1 MKFRWDK
8 KYLYWGVTA
17 FVVIACSIMFYY
29 LLFHGQQFINIINEI
44 IDVCFPVIDGLIIA
58 FLLCP
63 MINWFEKKVFVL
75 FRKKERREEPLSAKT
90 AKWYRVFSITISY
103 VIVIGALTL
112 FFITVIPQIKLS
124 IENIIAQS
132 SQYKENIINWYNDF
146 SGKYPIVA
154 EYVDEFVSEDNL
166 NFSFDSLKE
175 SGILPKVQNF
185 LTTLS
190 LSVVGFLGALWD
202 IIIGAIVSV
211 FVLVNKEKFAGQFKK
226 LAYGYMGIKAGN
238 AFISNMRMI
247 NYKFSG
253 FIVGKIVDSIIIGI
267 LCFIC
272 CTIFKFP
279 YPVLL
284 ALIIGAT
291 NVIPFFGPFFGAIPC
306 MILIFMINPLQS
318 IYFAIFILALQQFD
332 GNILGPMILG
342 ESTGLSS
349 FWVIFAITFFGGI
362 WGVPGMIVGVPLFAV
377 MFALI
382 KTALER
388 KLVQKELPVKTDEY
402 IYVDHITEE
411 KEFVALTKEIKTH
424 KNKTGFSKLFHK
436 KNKDK

>member
-75 FRKKERREEPLSAKT
+75 FRKKERREEPLSDKT
-90 AKWYRVFSITISY
+90 AKWQRVLSITLSY
-103 VIVIGALTL
+103 IIVIGALTL

-124 IENIIAQS
+124 VENIIAQS
-132 SQYKENIINWYNDF
+132 SQYKTNIINWYGDF
-146 SGKYPIVA
+146 SLKYPQVS
-154 EYVDEFVSEDNL
+154 EYVDEFISEDNL
-166 NFSFDSLKE
+166 NFSLDSLKE

-226 LAYGYMGIKAGN
+226 LAYGYMGIKTGN

-284 ALIIGAT
+284 ALIVGVT

-377 MFALI
+377 MFALV